1 MSQSIKTINHLSTYT
16 HATMEPQNTWGKK
29 RTELCGETDNSAM
42 TAGAFNTAE
51 QQREKSIT
59 DLINI
64 EHTTQ
69 KKVRYF

>member
-1 MSQSIKTINHLSTYT
+1 MGQ
-16 HATMEPQNTWGKK
+16 K

-51 QQREKSIT
+51 QQRVKSIT

-69 KKVRYF
+69 KKYVIFKHKNTLTKLDHM